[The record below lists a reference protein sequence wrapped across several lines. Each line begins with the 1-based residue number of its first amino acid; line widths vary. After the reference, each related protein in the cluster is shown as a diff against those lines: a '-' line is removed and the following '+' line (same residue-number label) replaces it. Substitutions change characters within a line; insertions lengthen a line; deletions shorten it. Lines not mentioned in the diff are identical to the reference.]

1 MDQVEK
7 SGLLISVGG
16 SLLVGIAG
24 LVFSVVSESQAILL
38 DGLFNL
44 TYFIVGLFT
53 LKVAKLVQQGDDEY
67 FPAGYLFFEPL
78 INGIKGMLILGIS
91 LMALWDAGRA
101 LFSGGRSISAGL
113 AVVYGLIASLVCWG
127 VALLL
132 RKKAAGSSSPL
143 LKTDAASWIVNAAI
157 STATLIAFVAIVLLE
172 KSSFSAVVPYMD
184 PLLVVLVG
192 AITLHVPVRMA
203 WSALMELV
211 NRSPS
216 LEIRSSV
223 QDAVEQ
229 TLAEV
234 PKQELQVRVLQPGRT
249 RLVFVH
255 VILDSDAVVTV
266 EEMDRLRDKLQSEL
280 TLLHPKTQMDM
291 LFSKNPKWASP
302 FSVRAQL
309 EDAV

>member
-7 SGLLISVGG
+7 RGLLISVGG
-16 SLLVGIAG
+16 SLSVGTAG
-24 LVFSVVSESQAILL
+24 LVFAVITESQAILL

-78 INGIKGMLILGIS
+78 INGVKGMLILGIS

-101 LFSGGRSISAGL
+101 LFSGGRTISAGV
-113 AVVYGLIASLVCWG
+113 AVIYGLIASLVCWG
-127 VALLL
+127 VALVL
-132 RKKAAGSSSPL
+132 RKKAAGSNSPL
-143 LKTDAASWIVNAAI
+143 LKTDAAGWIINAAI
-157 STATLIAFVAIVLLE
+157 STATLIAFVSIVLLE

-203 WSALMELV
+203 WGALMELV

-216 LEIRSSV
+216 LEIRSTV

-229 TLAEV
+229 TLADV

-255 VILDSDAVVTV
+255 VILATDAVVSV
-266 EEMDRLRDKLQSEL
+266 EEMDGLRDQLQRVLFEL
-280 TLLHPKTQMDM
+280 HSTTQLDV

-302 FSVRAQL
+302 FGTVTESTGS
-309 EDAV
+309 D